1 MKSVSPHAGITLRFI
16 PAYGYY
22 GYHEQQHPLAL
33 FKKSTQQKTRAQTTE
48 RGFLF
53 SGPSPDQIDPH
64 S

>member
-16 PAYGYY
+16 PAY

-53 SGPSPDQIDPH
+53 SGSSQDQIDPR